1 MNWAAPY
8 LIISLALLALV
19 QVWFVVSVVVIGRL
33 HRTYSRPRFGLGPML
48 RVSELSAEELGLLA
62 GGPQRWSEVA
72 LLRLCLDGH
81 VKEDGLIILVN
92 DPAPGTPRAPRRQ
105 RPKRTRIPLGQ
116 EAKLAFYLA
125 EHPPTWSAREAIL
138 DRLRGRGRAHLQDVI
153 YAGRRHGESMVP
165 YQRLA
170 SLALIDGGALEVA
183 QVRQRVFNAYLVLVT
198 TTLIGALVC
207 MAIAATDAP
216 RWAVVYG
223 LGVGLVSIVAVPAL
237 TSRLSGARFEIIT
250 GEGRKL
256 LERAAL
262 ERPEG
267 SDARLLHRVALEGL
281 ATIPEFAIAGDR
293 GNPDAGMSSGQQAF
307 HAGAGLFSA
316 LFGLFPGS
324 GGGGGGSGGNAGGG
338 ADGTKR

>member
-8 LIISLALLALV
+8 LIISLAALALV
-19 QVWFVVSVVVIGRL
+19 QAWFVVSMVVIGRL

-72 LLRLCLDGH
+72 LLRLCLEGH
-81 VKEDGLIILVN
+81 TKEDGLIILVN

-116 EAKLAFYLA
+116 EAKLKFYLA
-125 EHPPTWSAREAIL
+125 EHPPTRSAREAIL
-138 DRLRGRGRAHLQDVI
+138 DRLRGRGRAHLQDVV
-153 YAGRRHGESMVP
+153 YAGRRHGESTVP

-170 SLALIDGGALEVA
+170 SLALIDGGALEVD
-183 QVRQRVFNAYLVLVT
+183 QVRKRVFNAYLVLVT

-207 MAIAATDAP
+207 MAVAATSA

-223 LGVGLVSIVAVPAL
+223 MGVGLMSIVAVPAL

-250 GEGRKL
+250 GEGRTL
-256 LERAAL
+256 LERAAQ

-281 ATIPEFAIAGDR
+281 ATIPEFAKAWDR
-293 GNPDAGMSSGQQAF
+293 GNPDAGMSSGQQGF
-307 HAGAGLFSA
+307 HAGLGLFSA
-316 LFGLFPGS
+316 VFGLFPGS
-324 GGGGGGSGGNAGGG
+324 GGGDNAGG